1 MGSQEQHALALLENL
16 RRLYETEDCFLS
28 DVTLLAR
35 DGQIKGR
42 GLATKYDSSLF
53 LSSYVLNS
61 LLHYLKT
68 CIFKFIKSA
77 RNHSLRKNLRI
88 MEILPFG

>member
-42 GLATKYDSSLF
+42 EA
-53 LSSYVLNS
+53 
-61 LLHYLKT
+61 
-68 CIFKFIKSA
+68 CRQI
-77 RNHSLRKNLRI
+77 
-88 MEILPFG
+88 

>member
-42 GLATKYDSSLF
+42 AAC
-53 LSSYVLNS
+53 
-61 LLHYLKT
+61 HQ
-68 CIFKFIKSA
+68 I
-77 RNHSLRKNLRI
+77 
-88 MEILPFG
+88 

>member
-42 GLATKYDSSLF
+42 EACHQIW
-53 LSSYVLNS
+53 
-61 LLHYLKT
+61 LLVGPDPDL
-68 CIFKFIKSA
+68 
-77 RNHSLRKNLRI
+77 
-88 MEILPFG
+88 

>member
-1 MGSQEQHALALLENL
+1 VKEERRKVGWAATMGSQEQHALALLENL

-42 GLATKYDSSLF
+42 EA
-53 LSSYVLNS
+53 
-61 LLHYLKT
+61 
-68 CIFKFIKSA
+68 C
-77 RNHSLRKNLRI
+77 R
-88 MEILPFG
+88 